1 MHVLTALGYKKKKR
15 KVEVKLKCS
24 DVEKSSDILLLS
36 GKNSNTK
43 LHTVHQEIRHGP
55 TK

>member
-1 MHVLTALGYKKKKR
+1 MGYLKKNR

-36 GKNSNTK
+36 GKNRNAK
-43 LHTVHQEIRHGP
+43 LHTVSTLKPGNKAWTFKI
-55 TK
+55 K